1 MNADKQKARFGA
13 GTPKRAVG
21 WTDFS
26 GSSLTPIPDSTMC
39 SPDRQMVI
47 ADLLGSG
54 QENAVPLQHL
64 MTLTGLDSR
73 TIRQRIERERRAGV
87 PICSDNKTGYFLPT
101 NELERDRCVQSMRHR
116 AEEIRVTAEAI
127 AAGKLEG

>member
-1 MNADKQKARFGA
+1 MA
-13 GTPKRAVG
+13 
-21 WTDFS
+21 
-26 GSSLTPIPDSTMC
+26 
-39 SPDRQMVI
+39 I
-47 ADLLGSG
+47 ADLLGHG

-73 TIRQRIERERRAGV
+73 TIRQRIERERRAGI
-87 PICSDNKTGYFLPT
+87 PICADNMTGYFLPT

-127 AAGKLEG
+127 AAGKLFEG